1 MKRAMK
7 NSRLFKFIIVIFVFH
22 VFMVYFAVNET
33 LDFKT
38 RAAKTINVVV
48 IDSRRSFLMPN
59 DRLVYEKNTGEGNDQ
74 DINKGKVIYK

>member
-7 NSRLFKFIIVIFVFH
+7 NSRLFKFIMVIFVFP

-48 IDSRRSFLMPN
+48 IDSRRSFLMSN